1 MIRYYIENYFS
12 GLTVTEKD
20 CTKYFKSLQDA
31 DSFLSDNFYN
41 TDNYDDFF
49 VVCESLK
56 DGVITEIPI
65 EY

>member
-1 MIRYYIENYFS
+1 MIRYYIQNYFS
-12 GLTVTEKD
+12 GLTVTEGNY
-20 CTKYFKSLQDA
+20 TKYFNSLHAA
-31 DSFLSDNFYN
+31 DSFLSDNFYSSEDY
-41 TDNYDDFF
+41 DNFF

>member
-12 GLTVTEKD
+12 GLTIMEGD
-20 CTKYFKSLQDA
+20 YTKYFNSLSDA
-31 DSFLSDNFYN
+31 DGFLSDNFYN
-41 TDNYDDFF
+41 TDDYDDFF

-56 DGVITEIPI
+56 DGIITEIPI